1 MQDSLLADVSGEYL
15 KKSEEVDYSIRLPES
30 ELEVMLGIWNEK
42 PPVTSAALMKTVG
55 EKNSWKISTV
65 ISFLSRLE
73 EKGFVMSYKKGRE
86 RFYIPL
92 AEREKYISRITAG
105 FVEKYHGGSFA
116 SFMDSYFST
125 HELTDSDIDSLITW
139 LRKK

>member
-15 KKSEEVDYSIRLPES
+15 KKSENVDYSIRLPES
-30 ELEVMLGIWNEK
+30 ELEVMLGIWSEK
-42 PPVTSAALMKTVG
+42 PPVTSSRLMKTVG
-55 EKNSWKISTV
+55 AKNSWKAPTL

-73 EKGFVMSYKKGRE
+73 ERGFVMSYKKGRE

-92 AEREKYISRITAG
+92 ADREIYISRITDT
-105 FVEKYHGGSFA
+105 FVEKYHGGSFV
-116 SFMDSYFST
+116 SFMDCYYST
-125 HELTDSDIDSLITW
+125 HSLSDGDIDSLIEW